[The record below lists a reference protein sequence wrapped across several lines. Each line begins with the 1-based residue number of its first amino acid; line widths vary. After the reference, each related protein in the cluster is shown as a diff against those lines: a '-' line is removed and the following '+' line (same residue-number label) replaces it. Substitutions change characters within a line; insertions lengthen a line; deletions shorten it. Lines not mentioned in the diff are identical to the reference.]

1 VIRSARPKLAEVPL
15 PDLSFDAQLI
25 KPRDYATYRIAAG
38 SRQYSPPLPQR
49 VRDPVIQSGGEIH
62 AMNNRRS
69 LPVCLALLAM
79 CSLVFPVTVVA
90 APQAYRPNVLVML
103 ADDAGYGD
111 FSFVG
116 NTNLA
121 TPVIDSLA
129 RDGAV
134 LRQFMVQP
142 FCSPTRAEFLTGRC
156 HPRTGVRGVTTGQ
169 ERMAAD
175 ERTIAEVFHDAGY
188 VTGCFGKWHNGTQWP
203 WHPRARGFET
213 FYGFTEGHWGD
224 YVDPPLEHDG
234 RFIRGSGYIVDAL
247 TTEAVAFM
255 AASHAAGKPFFCYVP
270 FNTPHSPMT
279 VPDADWN
286 RHREIAIQAT
296 SPATENLPHTRAALA
311 MVENL
316 DRNVGRLLA
325 EIERLG
331 LADDT
336 IVVFFSDNGPN
347 GQRWNAGL
355 RGVKGSTDDGG
366 VRSVCCLR
374 YPGRIKPGTVVHQ
387 VTGAIDLL
395 PTLAGLAGVA
405 ATPRKPLDGLDLT
418 PLVCGE
424 GSVADD
430 RVIISRNGPKVSGR
444 TTRFRLDAEGRLY
457 DMQADPGQTR
467 DLTKDEPAEAA
478 RLAAMVAAYRR
489 DIIATGPATATEP
502 FAVGHPGSPLTEL
515 PARDGKPRGDVQ
527 RNNKHANCTFF
538 TSWTKPDDAIEW
550 SVDVK
555 QPGSYEVELWYTCP
569 PGDAGSTVTLSCGGA
584 TLAATITPGWD
595 PPLNTGDDRV
605 PRVEG
610 FDKEF
615 RPLTLGKIDL
625 PAGPATLR
633 LQATQI
639 PGRSVADVRRIVL
652 VPARNRND

>member
-1 VIRSARPKLAEVPL
+1 MTS
-15 PDLSFDAQLI
+15 
-25 KPRDYATYRIAAG
+25 
-38 SRQYSPPLPQR
+38 
-49 VRDPVIQSGGEIH
+49 
-62 AMNNRRS
+62 RRS
-69 LPVCLALLAM
+69 LLLFVASLAACGLA
-79 CSLVFPVTVVA
+79 FPVPVA
-90 APQAYRPNVLVML
+90 AAPRADRPNVLVML

-134 LRQFMVQP
+134 LQQFMVQP
-142 FCSPTRAEFLTGRC
+142 FCSPTRAELLTGRC

-175 ERTIAEVFHDAGY
+175 ERTIAEVFREAGY
-188 VTGCFGKWHNGTQWP
+188 ATGCFGKWHNGTQWP
-203 WHPRARGFET
+203 WHPRSRGFET
-213 FYGFTEGHWGD
+213 FSGFTEGHWGD

-234 RFIRGSGYIVDAL
+234 RFIQGSGYIVDDL
-247 TTEAVAFM
+247 TTKAVAFM
-255 AASHAAGKPFFCYVP
+255 AASHASGKPFFCYVP

-286 RHREIAIQAT
+286 RPREIT
-296 SPATENLPHTRAALA
+296 LPATIPAAENLPHTRAALA

-316 DRNVGRLLA
+316 DHNAGRLLA
-325 EIERLG
+325 EIDRLG
-331 LADDT
+331 LASDT
-336 IVVFFSDNGPN
+336 VVVFFSDNGPN

-374 YPGRIKPGTVVHQ
+374 YPRRIKPGTVVHQ

-405 ATPRKPLDGLDLT
+405 VAPRKPLDGLDLS
-418 PLVCGE
+418 PLLCGT

-430 RVIISRNGPKVSGR
+430 RAIVSRNGSKVSAR
-444 TTRFRLDAEGRLY
+444 TTRHRLDAEGRLY

-467 DLTKDEPAEAA
+467 DLAKDAPAEAA
-478 RLAAMVAAYRR
+478 RLAAAVAAYRR
-489 DIIATGPATATEP
+489 DIIATSPPTATEP

-515 PARDGKPRGDVQ
+515 PARDGTPRGGVQ

-550 SVDVK
+550 RVDVR
-555 QPGSYEVELWYTCP
+555 QAGRYEVDLWYTCP
-569 PGDAGSTVTLSCGGA
+569 LADAGSSVTLACGGA
-584 TLAATITPGWD
+584 TVTGTVAPGWD

-605 PRVEG
+605 PRGEG
-610 FDKEF
+610 YDKAF
-615 RPLTLGKIDL
+615 RPLRLGVIDL

-633 LQATQI
+633 LAATKI
-639 PGRSVADVRRIVL
+639 PGRTVADVRRLVL
-652 VPARNRND
+652 VPVPDAPRP